1 MKELSLLSPFA
12 HKNPHNSIYTRYLHE
27 KRKDTESDTIF

>member
-12 HKNPHNSIYTRYLHE
+12 HKNTHKAIYTRHLHE